1 MQSNIHYMY
10 IVKRN
15 GRKQPVQFDK
25 ITNRISK
32 LINKDERDKLIPALI
47 TQKVISSIYSGIKT
61 EEIDIEAAKICA
73 NMVTTHPL
81 YGYLGGRILVSD
93 LHKKTKNSFVDK
105 MNSINIMNPE
115 LLDQEWLKWIN
126 NNSIELEKI
135 IDYSRDLNYDYF
147 GFKTL
152 ERAYLI
158 RDSRN
163 NQIYERPQ
171 DMLLRVAS
179 FINMGDIDMIKKT
192 YDVMSQG
199 YYTHASP
206 TLFNSGT
213 RRSQLSSCFLLNTN
227 DSIEGITT
235 SWDRVSKISKW
246 AGGIGL
252 HVSNIRAKGST
263 IRGTNGPSSGI
274 VPMLQVYNN
283 IARYINQGG
292 KRKGSFAIYL
302 EPHHPDILEFLEL
315 KKNTGSDEMRARDLF
330 YALWVSDVFMNQVQK
345 DDDWYFFCP
354 DEAPGLNDVYGE
366 EYETLYWKYV
376 EEKRYKSTIKA
387 RKLMEHIMD
396 SQLETGMPYM
406 LYKDSINQKSNQKN
420 IGVVKSSNLC
430 VSSDTYIITDKGIF
444 DIKSL
449 ENQEVNIWNG
459 FEFSN
464 VTIKKTGENKSLN
477 KVVFSN
483 GEELYCT
490 PEHKFYIKI
499 KYGKSKDSIKEIR
512 CKDLKQDMKIIKYDF
527 PLINNNRELKYSY
540 TQGLFSADGTYECE
554 KEIIKQCN
562 YEKIENEKFCKRHLY
577 LINTNKYNKYITNKD
592 KCNGVIGIKRP
603 KLYLYNN
610 KKDLVK
616 FIDSRDD
623 CNIREIKERI
633 EIFLPQ
639 DIEDKYYVP
648 INYSIN
654 TKLRWF
660 EGYCDGDGCITT
672 NKKFDTQS
680 LQLSSI
686 NNDFL
691 MDIKKMLHTL
701 GINCKVNKT
710 RDNRKVMLPDGKGGK
725 KEYNCRQIY
734 RLIISPVNLTKLIN
748 TGFKPKR
755 LILNNHKPSREASE
769 FIKIVSNKENAK
781 IDDTFCFT
789 EPKRNYGVFNGIL
802 TGQCAEIVEVS
813 NDEEH
818 AVCNLASIA
827 INHAL
832 DNFKSYRTWTIYTK
846 ENCKYCKW
854 AKNFMTIKGFKFV
867 EKTEFE
873 EADLKVIK
881 KNNVICEGDSCTQG
895 PITMPQIFYGKTYIG
910 GFEDMIK
917 FTADKYN
924 FERLWETAYI
934 ATVNLNKVID
944 KNYYPTKETK
954 CSNMRNRPIGLGIQG
969 MADTLSRMKIA
980 FDSDEAVEF
989 NKHYME
995 TIYHA
1000 AISASSDI
1008 AKERS
1013 ELLNQVDYLGEHQ
1026 DNIYNNIPHY
1036 YDKDYFV
1043 KGITPIGDDVPIEKD
1058 NLENQIYHKLRLC
1071 QDEMNQITSGNCIG
1085 AYSKYN
1091 GSPMSEDIM
1100 QFDMWEEKPFR
1111 NWTELR
1117 TQIKEYGVRN
1127 SLVTALM
1134 PTASSSQIL
1143 GNNECFEWFTNNI
1156 YTRRTLAGDFPVINK
1171 HMVQDL
1177 INIGEWNEDV
1187 KNIMIADDG
1196 SIKLIR
1202 DIPPLYKNIY
1212 KTIWEIKQIWVLK
1225 NARARAPFVDQ
1236 TQSMNIFMSV
1246 PDYKKLNSCH
1256 NWGWK
1261 NGLKTGM
1268 YYLRTR
1274 AAKSAIKFT
1283 IDPNLVKKIKN
1294 NEEEECYSC
1303 SA

>member
-1 MQSNIHYMY
+1 MQSNIPYMY

-15 GRKQPVQFDK
+15 GEKQPVQFDK

-81 YGYLGGRILVSD
+81 YGHLGGRILVSD

-105 MNSINIMNPE
+105 MNSINIMNSE

-158 RDSRN
+158 KDVMTKE
-163 NQIYERPQ
+163 IYERPQ

-192 YDVMSQG
+192 YDALSQG
-199 YYTHASP
+199 YYTHATP

-213 RRSQLSSCFLLNTN
+213 KRPQLSSCFLLNTN
-227 DSIEGITT
+227 DSLDGITKT
-235 SWDRVSKISKW
+235 WDRVSQISKW

-252 HVSNIRAKGST
+252 HVSNIRGKGSL
-263 IRGTNGPSSGI
+263 IKGTNGTSSGI
-274 VPMLQVYNN
+274 IPMLQVYNN
-283 IARYINQGG
+283 IARYIDQAG

-302 EPHHPDILEFLEL
+302 EPHHPDILDFLEL

-330 YALWVSDVFMNQVQK
+330 YALWVSDLFMEQVEK
-345 DDDWYFFCP
+345 DGEWYFFCP
-354 DEAPGLNDVYGE
+354 NEAPGLNDVYGD
-366 EYETLYWKYV
+366 EYKELYWKYV
-376 EEKRYKSTIKA
+376 KEKCYKKQMKA

-406 LYKDSINQKSNQKN
+406 SYKDHVNRKSNQKN
-420 IGVVKSSNLC
+420 IGVIKSSNLC
-430 VSSDTYIITDKGIF
+430 
-444 DIKSL
+444 
-449 ENQEVNIWNG
+449 N
-459 FEFSN
+459 
-464 VTIKKTGENKSLN
+464 
-477 KVVFSN
+477 
-483 GEELYCT
+483 
-490 PEHKFYIKI
+490 
-499 KYGKSKDSIKEIR
+499 
-512 CKDLKQDMKIIKYDF
+512 
-527 PLINNNRELKYSY
+527 
-540 TQGLFSADGTYECE
+540 
-554 KEIIKQCN
+554 
-562 YEKIENEKFCKRHLY
+562 
-577 LINTNKYNKYITNKD
+577 
-592 KCNGVIGIKRP
+592 
-603 KLYLYNN
+603 
-610 KKDLVK
+610 
-616 FIDSRDD
+616 
-623 CNIREIKERI
+623 
-633 EIFLPQ
+633 
-639 DIEDKYYVP
+639 
-648 INYSIN
+648 
-654 TKLRWF
+654 
-660 EGYCDGDGCITT
+660 
-672 NKKFDTQS
+672 
-680 LQLSSI
+680 
-686 NNDFL
+686 
-691 MDIKKMLHTL
+691 
-701 GINCKVNKT
+701 
-710 RDNRKVMLPDGKGGK
+710 
-725 KEYNCRQIY
+725 
-734 RLIISPVNLTKLIN
+734 
-748 TGFKPKR
+748 
-755 LILNNHKPSREASE
+755 
-769 FIKIVSNKENAK
+769 
-781 IDDTFCFT
+781 
-789 EPKRNYGVFNGIL
+789 
-802 TGQCAEIVEVS
+802 EIVEVS

-881 KNNVICEGDSCTQG
+881 KNNVVCDGDSCMQG

-934 ATVNLNKVID
+934 TTVNLNKVID

-1000 AISASSDI
+1000 AISASCDI

-1013 ELLNQVDYLGEHQ
+1013 ELLNQVNYK
-1026 DNIYNNIPHY
+1026 NIFSDIPQY
-1036 YDKDYFV
+1036 YDKDYYIQ
-1043 KGITPIGDDVPIEKD
+1043 GDTPIGDDIPVEKD

-1071 QDEMNQITSGNCIG
+1071 KDELKQIKSGNCIG
-1085 AYSKYN
+1085 SYSKYN
-1091 GSPMSEDIM
+1091 GSPMSENIM

-1111 NWTELR
+1111 NWDELR
-1117 TQIKEYGVRN
+1117 TQIKKYGVRN

-1202 DIPPLYKNIY
+1202 DIPPLYKNLY